1 MSAPDPER
9 TPEVDQII
17 RERAAQLAREAH
29 DQLPADRST
38 LRDSVP
44 DRPARRPLQPGE
56 PETGRRPVSYSY
68 VRRYKARAARRRTAA
83 RVVEGIA
90 LAALVVAASALALAA
105 PAAPAAVF
113 WAALAVLVACGL
125 TLVVL
130 LRPRATR
137 VRRG

>member
-56 PETGRRPVSYSY
+56 PETDRRPVSYSY

-105 PAAPAAVF
+105 PAAVF

>member
-105 PAAPAAVF
+105 PAAVF